1 MTRAEGYGLVFGVGE
16 QAAAQVDVAAL
27 VERHAVLLF
36 RVAHSVLRNAHEAED
51 VVQDTFVRVLQHR
64 SDLPA
69 VREER
74 VWLVRIAWNLALD
87 RRRRV
92 RPESMEPGFAETL
105 AARIV
110 PADRAFDEAERLRRV
125 LLAMD
130 ALPKAERAALLL
142 SAVDE
147 MTTAEVAAV
156 IGKSESAVRAL
167 LFRAR
172 TRLKQRLAQMEQKV
186 GGR

>member
-1 MTRAEGYGLVFGVGE
+1 MTHAEGYDLVFGIRE
-16 QAAAQVDVAAL
+16 QATAEVDIAAL
-27 VERHAVLLF
+27 VERHATLLF
-36 RVAHSVLRNAHEAED
+36 RVAHSVLRNQHEAED

-64 SDLPA
+64 RDLPA
-69 VREER
+69 VRDER
-74 VWLVRIAWNLALD
+74 VWLLRIAWNLALD

-92 RPESMEPGFAETL
+92 RPDQMDSPFAEML
-105 AARIV
+105 AARLV
-110 PADRAFDEAERLRRV
+110 PADRALEEAERLRRV

-130 ALPKAERAALLL
+130 ALPRAERAALLL

-147 MTTAEVAAV
+147 MSTAEVAAV

-172 TRLKQRLAQMEQKV
+172 TRLKERLTEMERK
-186 GGR
+186 GGAR

>member
-1 MTRAEGYGLVFGVGE
+1 MTHAEGLDLVFGIRE
-16 QAAAQVDVAAL
+16 QARAEVDVAAL
-27 VERHAVLLF
+27 VERHGRLLF

-64 SDLPA
+64 SDLSGL
-69 VREER
+69 REER

-87 RRRRV
+87 RRRRK
-92 RPESMEPGFAETL
+92 RPEPMADGFVETL
-105 AARIV
+105 AARLV
-110 PADRAFDEAERLRRV
+110 PADRALDEAERLRRV

-130 ALPKAERAALLL
+130 ALPEAERAALLL

-147 MTTAEVAAV
+147 MSTAEIAAV
-156 IGKSESAVRAL
+156 IGKSESAVRAV

-172 TRLKQRLAQMEQKV
+172 TRLRQRLAHMETR
-186 GGR
+186 GGRR